1 MAYLVCRV
9 SRFYGMTYRDVMTLP
24 VRMFWVMVDCIDRLR
39 AEEELR
45 VVGVQLGVQSAEG
58 HRQLV
63 ERLHRERG
71 EPVTYSPLAPHLHQR
86 DEEGVKRLKL
96 MAMGAL

>member
-1 MAYLVCRV
+1 MAYMVCRV

-24 VRMFWVMVDCIDRLR
+24 IRTFWVMNSYVDRLR

-45 VVGVQLGVQSAEG
+45 SIDVQVGIQSADG
-58 HRQLV
+58 YRQLID
-63 ERLHRERG
+63 RLHRERG
-71 EPVTYSPLAPHLHQR
+71 EPAKYSPLAPHLHQR
-86 DEEGVKRLKL
+86 DEEGVKKLKL

>member
-1 MAYLVCRV
+1 MAYMVCRV
-9 SRFYGMTYRDVMTLP
+9 SRFYGMAYWDVMALP
-24 VRMFWVMVDCIDRLR
+24 IRMFWVMNSYVDRLR

-45 VVGVQLGVQSAEG
+45 AIEVHASAQSAEG
-58 HRQLV
+58 FRQIS

-71 EPVTYSPLAPHLHQR
+71 EPATYSPLAPHLHQR
-86 DEEGVKRLKL
+86 DEEGVKKLKL